1 MTTTVFVAGSI
12 TIKKLDPLIVERL
25 KKIVDQNFNIV
36 VGDATGVDSSVQQEL
51 VHMGC
56 RAATVFSSSSKPRN
70 NLGSWPVN
78 VVHTHHAPGTRAFFT
93 AKDIKMAEAA
103 DYGLMVWD
111 TKSPGTLSNVIE
123 LLSRKKSSVVFI
135 NKAKE
140 FVVIKE
146 PKDIDNLIE
155 RMSASSLHKVEEKIK
170 LSEKISLLNNR
181 QMALI

>member
-25 KKIVDQNFNIV
+25 KKIVDQNFNVV

-51 VHMGC
+51 VHMGF

-78 VVHTHHAPGTRAFFT
+78 VVHTHHTPGTRAFFT

-140 FVVIKE
+140 FVIIKE
-146 PKDIDNLIE
+146 PKDIDKLIE
-155 RMSASSLHKVEEKIK
+155 RMSESSLHKVEEKIK
-170 LSEKISLLNNR
+170 LSEKLSLLNNQ

>member
-1 MTTTVFVAGSI
+1 MTMTVFVAGSI
-12 TIKKLDPLIVERL
+12 TIKKLDQLIVERL
-25 KKIVDQNFNIV
+25 KKIVDQKFNVI

-51 VHMGC
+51 VDMGC
-56 RAATVFSSSSKPRN
+56 RATTVFSSSSKPRN

-78 VVHTHHAPGTRAFFT
+78 VVQTHHTPGTRAFFT

-135 NKAKE
+135 NKTKE
-140 FVVIKE
+140 FVIIKE
-146 PKDIDNLIE
+146 PKDVDNLINH
-155 RMSASSLHKVEEKIK
+155 MSATSLQKVEEKIK
-170 LSEKISLLNNR
+170 LSEKLSVLKNQ